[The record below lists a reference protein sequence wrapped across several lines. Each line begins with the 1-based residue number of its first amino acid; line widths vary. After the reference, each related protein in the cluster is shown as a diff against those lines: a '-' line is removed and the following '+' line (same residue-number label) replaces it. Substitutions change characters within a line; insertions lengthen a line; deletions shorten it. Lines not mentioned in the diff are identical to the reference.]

1 MLTSILLGSST
12 DLQAVGSGQRRMV
25 APETSDAVARVQAA
39 LVAVGFRMPTT
50 DIDGIF
56 SVDGETGA
64 AISAYKADRG
74 LVPNDPVVGVGTAN
88 ALDAEIRFLE
98 DDSLAFVPD
107 KPGTLALDPY
117 KAGRAELALFEPS
130 IGQKVLDLFEL
141 RDRICFRLS
150 MELGPIIAQW
160 FGETI
165 VEPRV
170 FKDFRALMAPS
181 GPSDFF
187 DDSKSSTPYANFLAT
202 QHPHL
207 SPAQVSH
214 LQGRRRPDILRH
226 AGSAS
231 EWYEIKPASVSG
243 ARDATLKLISILN
256 DYTSAGLPYVPG
268 RRYTPT
274 REIPLTPMIGPNGEN
289 LQPVL
294 ELRRP
299 VRGLIFWTLCIKG
312 DYVEYFNRVRLV
324 AGLLAILIALAE
336 VAAAAAATA
345 GEIEAVAAIIAG
357 LRALATAAGVVL
369 PVLTH

>member
-1 MLTSILLGSST
+1 
-12 DLQAVGSGQRRMV
+12 MV

-181 GPSDFF
+181 GPSDFRRLKF
-187 DDSKSSTPYANFLAT
+187 DPSELPRHAASAPVAGTGLA
-202 QHPHL
+202 
-207 SPAQVSH
+207 PA
-214 LQGRRRPDILRH
+214 GRRQPHTAARRRRRSTRSNRQR
-226 AGSAS
+226 G
-231 EWYEIKPASVSG
+231 G

-256 DYTSAGLPYVPG
+256 DYTSAGLPYVP
-268 RRYTPT
+268 TLLPPT
-274 REIPLTPMIGPNGEN
+274 REIPSPDVGPDGGD

-299 VRGLIFWTLCIKG
+299 GAWA
-312 DYVEYFNRVRLV
+312 D
-324 AGLLAILIALAE
+324 LLD
-336 VAAAAAATA
+336 
-345 GEIEAVAAIIAG
+345 AVS
-357 LRALATAAGVVL
+357 R
-369 PVLTH
+369 